1 VQAEEPM
8 TKNMQEFKEF
18 INKGNVVALAIG
30 VIIATEFGK
39 VVNSLV
45 ENVIMPPVGKILGGV
60 DFSNMYLSLS
70 SAVPQGLAFADA
82 QKLGPILGYGKF
94 VTTVISFLIVA
105 YVVFWIA
112 KVANK
117 FSKTPIEPEVK

>member
-1 VQAEEPM
+1 VQAQEPM

-30 VIIATEFGK
+30 VIVATEFGK

-45 ENVIMPPVGKILGGV
+45 ENVIMPPIGKILGGV

-70 SAVPQGLAFADA
+70 SVVPQGLAFADA

-94 VTTVISFLIVA
+94 ITTVISFLIVA